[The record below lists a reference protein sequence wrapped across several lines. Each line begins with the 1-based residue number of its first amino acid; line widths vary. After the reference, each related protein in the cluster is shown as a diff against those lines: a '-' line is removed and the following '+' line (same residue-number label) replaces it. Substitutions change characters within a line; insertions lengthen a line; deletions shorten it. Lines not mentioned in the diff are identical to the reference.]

1 MDPPTY
7 HTVHWNDCG
16 DGSLS
21 RLIYLLV
28 GGGPKWLRA
37 NCLDSDDN
45 GGSSSSSPPPLPSS
59 PKVTPHLSVEAAV
72 LSAPVPPTPYCCPL
86 STNIQ
91 QHVHPDHVQRWFT
104 LAKPQPRGPGREN
117 SEAWLTVIIR
127 CCHTSTPSSTR
138 RALSTFFA
146 VAELP
151 TENPGI
157 VDIRRLSSLW
167 YGGFC
172 PLPQIILTRIC
183 TRNLNFMVIIS
194 KEVSSNYFFASET
207 EQVKETTLWK
217 VGGTSLT
224 SSTSICQIDVKP
236 LLFLRF
242 KSNLIFNVLEI
253 SPPGCFAFQ
262 SLLLIKLTIHK
273 LMGIPGQLF

>member
-157 VDIRRLSSLW
+157 VDIRRLSFTLIRR
-167 YGGFC
+167 
-172 PLPQIILTRIC
+172 LL
-183 TRNLNFMVIIS
+183 
-194 KEVSSNYFFASET
+194 SSITTDHLDPHLHT
-207 EQVKETTLWK
+207 ESQ
-217 VGGTSLT
+217 
-224 SSTSICQIDVKP
+224 C
-236 LLFLRF
+236 
-242 KSNLIFNVLEI
+242 
-253 SPPGCFAFQ
+253 
-262 SLLLIKLTIHK
+262 
-273 LMGIPGQLF
+273 

>member
-86 STNIQ
+86 STKIQ
-91 QHVHPDHVQRWFT
+91 QHVHPDHIQRWFT

-127 CCHTSTPSSTR
+127 SCHTSTPSSTR

-172 PLPQIILTRIC
+172 PLSPQIILTRIC
-183 TRNLNFMVIIS
+183 TRNLNVNIHGDNFKRSFI
-194 KEVSSNYFFASET
+194 K
-207 EQVKETTLWK
+207 
-217 VGGTSLT
+217 
-224 SSTSICQIDVKP
+224 
-236 LLFLRF
+236 LFLCVRNRVAKGNDSLKGGRRQSHF
-242 KSNLIFNVLEI
+242 FNVNL
-253 SPPGCFAFQ
+253 PDWRQTFAFSQ
-262 SLLLIKLTIHK
+262 IQVQFDFQRSWNFSSW
-273 LMGIPGQLF
+273 LFCLSEFAAD